1 MEETYNFSLI
11 NNTKG
16 KLPRLPFA
24 HMKNTVLGKEYDL
37 SLVFVDDEESR
48 RISIETKRKN
58 YIPNV
63 LSFPLDD
70 ISGEIFIN
78 PFEAGRQA
86 KSFGRTP
93 ENMIG
98 FLYIHG
104 LAHLKG
110 MDHGV
115 TMERTEAK
123 FRKRFG
129 I

>member
-1 MEETYNFSLI
+1 MNTQEHFSLI
-11 NNTKG
+11 NKTKG

-24 HMKNTVLGKEYDL
+24 LMKEEILGQEYDL

-48 RISIETKRKN
+48 ALNTEHRGKD

-63 LSFPLDD
+63 LSFPLGTE
-70 ISGEIFIN
+70 SGEIFIN
-78 PFEAGRQA
+78 PTEAKRQA
-86 KSFGRTP
+86 KSFDRTP

-104 LAHLKG
+104 LCHLKG
-110 MDHGV
+110 MTHGSK
-115 TMERTEAK
+115 MDKAEAT
-123 FRKRFG
+123 FREKFG

>member
-1 MEETYNFSLI
+1 
-11 NNTKG
+11 
-16 KLPRLPFA
+16 
-24 HMKNTVLGKEYDL
+24 MKDAVLGEGYDL

-48 RISIETKRKN
+48 RIAIDTKQKD
-58 YIPNV
+58 YVPNV

-78 PFEAGRQA
+78 PFEAERQA
-86 KSFGRTP
+86 ADFGRTP

-98 FLYIHG
+98 FLYIHA
-104 LAHLKG
+104 LTHLKG

>member
-1 MEETYNFSLI
+1 MESENFSLI

-16 KLPRLPFA
+16 KLPRLPFL
-24 HMKNTVLGKEYDL
+24 HMKDAILGEEYDL
-37 SLVFVDDEESR
+37 SLVFIDDEESR
-48 RISIETKRKN
+48 RISIETKQKD
-58 YIPNV
+58 YIPNI

-78 PFEAGRQA
+78 PFEAKRQA
-86 KSFGRTP
+86 KGFGRTP

-104 LAHLKG
+104 LVHLKG

-123 FRKRFG
+123 FRRQFG

>member
-1 MEETYNFSLI
+1 MESKNFSLI

-24 HMKNTVLGKEYDL
+24 HMKDAVLGEEYDL

-48 RISIETKRKN
+48 RISIETKQKD
-58 YIPNV
+58 YIPNI
-63 LSFPLDD
+63 LSFPYDD

-78 PFEAGRQA
+78 PFEAERQA
-86 KSFGRTP
+86 KEFGRTP

-104 LAHLKG
+104 LVHLKG
-110 MDHGV
+110 MDHGA

-123 FRKRFG
+123 FRKQFE

>member
-1 MEETYNFSLI
+1 MDQENFSLI

-24 HMKNTVLGKEYDL
+24 HIKDAILGEEYDL
-37 SLVFVDDEESR
+37 SLVFVGDEESR
-48 RISIETKRKN
+48 KISIDTKQKD
-58 YIPNV
+58 YTPNV
-63 LSFPLDD
+63 LSFPYDD

-78 PFEAGRQA
+78 PFEAERQA
-86 KSFGRTP
+86 KEFGRTP

-104 LAHLKG
+104 LVHLKG
-110 MDHGV
+110 MNHGS
-115 TMERTEAK
+115 TMEKTEARY
-123 FRKRFG
+123 RKTFG